1 MKKIYI
7 LLIFFFSVGGLFSQI
22 STAKDLPFRIGANYR
37 IYPGN
42 VTQSE
47 VFIAKSPVDQ
57 NILFTSC
64 NTLNFIPFF
73 ISEGIYV
80 TADGGSSWQGNDTC
94 MGYPIEFHGGDPGIT
109 IDKNGTFIITR
120 LGRSPFTGL
129 YSHFSMDNGQ
139 TWSSQNVISTDD
151 LERAA
156 LTTDTKPLSPF
167 YGRTYAAWIKFA
179 LPFPLM
185 LAFSDDGAQSWSAP
199 EQINHP
205 SNRSAGGDIAIG
217 PGGIVYV
224 CWAGVT
230 DVSPFR
236 EIFIGFASSTSG
248 GSEWNI
254 TENAFPVNGITGV
267 LSNKAN
273 IRVNGLP
280 AIAVDN
286 TEGQKKGW
294 IYIATG
300 QKDLVPAGSDPD
312 IILYRSAD
320 GGSTWSEG
328 IRVNQDVL
336 NNGKTQYFPAVHVD
350 KSGAVNVIFYDDR
363 NTTNDSSGV
372 FLARSKDG
380 GETWTEFEIS
390 DHHFKPTP
398 IGGLGQGYQGDNID
412 LTSTDSKLWP
422 VWMDNSTG
430 IYQIWTVPVDYS
442 EVNEISDGNHSC
454 ISVLFQNAPNPFYQN
469 TMIRYQISDFSRAV
483 LKVFDYMGREVRTL
497 VDSEKVPGMYFEN
510 FDAAGLSPGIY
521 FYQLQVDEMLKTLKM
536 FYSPQQAPGTL

>member
-286 TEGQKKGW
+286 TEGQRKGW
-294 IYIATG
+294 IYIVTG
-300 QKDLVPAGSDPD
+300 QKDLSPAGSDPD
-312 IILYRSAD
+312 VILNRSSD
-320 GGSTWSEG
+320 GGVTWSAG

-336 NNGKTQYFPAVHVD
+336 NNGKTQYFPAVHID

-412 LTSTDSKLWP
+412 ITSTDSKLWP

-430 IYQIWTVPVDYS
+430 IYQIWTVPIDFF
-442 EVNEISDGNHSC
+442 EVNGINVRDNS
-454 ISVLFQNAPNPFYQN
+454 IPAPLLFQNVPNPFDRN
-469 TMIRYQISDFSRAV
+469 TRINFQLSAFTRVV
-483 LKVFDYMGREVRTL
+483 LKVFDFMGNEVGTL
-497 VDSEKVPGMYFEN
+497 VDSGMKPGTYFEIFN
-510 FDAAGLSPGIY
+510 AAGLPPGVY
-521 FYQLQVDEMLKTLKM
+521 FYQLQLDERIVTRKM
-536 FYSPQQAPGTL
+536 VLSPH